1 MTVYESKLR
10 KANIVPVKRSNN
22 SSLCS
27 SPDSSQYCC
36 SCLEIIGGRLYNCSR
51 CNSSFHSIC
60 HFPAL
65 PIKINKGNCS
75 DWICHRCEIEVQYNR
90 RHLPRIKCNSDS
102 QEKEDALNQSLVR
115 FMLRLSGKDG
125 APSEDFSEFVNSLKT
140 INSREFTL
148 EKLDIDESYYK
159 LPFDELFES
168 YEPNSKNCFYCKRFV
183 EKKMVSCDFCDTS
196 FCLDCPNP
204 PFTALPN
211 ERWMCSFHIEPF
223 IDVYLLSSKRITDRM
238 ALWKEHTKLQ
248 KTDSFHS
255 VISNFYK
262 KIEAENIKRG
272 SELEANSPKRRK
284 KPTQCTFKVEKQQ
297 TNEETPSSPIDVG
310 SPDDARLSIAVEALI
325 KMHNQSDDVKEGDSY
340 QDPAFDTKCVSD
352 DGVLASALESNT
364 NVEQPRLCFFNPGL
378 LNRKLPI
385 FAALKILSGA
395 DKNVTDSEFLIP
407 VQSPFVTL
415 GPLKVNSLHNIDL
428 SGFTHCKMLG
438 TQQALI
444 FFDKAKL
451 AFEMVAANL
460 FVDESFPFRKCAKS
474 ARRSAD
480 LVSECACQKAEVGD
494 EPTFWLL
501 DPTRGIVPSQKSAVL
516 WNGAIIRI
524 GCLRLHFIGLGIL

>member
-1 MTVYESKLR
+1 
-10 KANIVPVKRSNN
+10 
-22 SSLCS
+22 
-27 SPDSSQYCC
+27 
-36 SCLEIIGGRLYNCSR
+36 
-51 CNSSFHSIC
+51 
-60 HFPAL
+60 
-65 PIKINKGNCS
+65 
-75 DWICHRCEIEVQYNR
+75 
-90 RHLPRIKCNSDS
+90 
-102 QEKEDALNQSLVR
+102 
-115 FMLRLSGKDG
+115 MLRLSGKDG
-125 APSEDFSEFVNSLKT
+125 APSEDFSEFVNSLKA

-183 EKKMVSCDFCDTS
+183 EKKMVSCDFCDTC

-238 ALWKEHTKLQ
+238 ALWKQHTKLQ
-248 KTDSFHS
+248 KTDSFRS

-262 KIEAENIKRG
+262 KIEAENTKRG

-284 KPTQCTFKVEKQQ
+284 KPAQCTFKVESLVKRAYAFAEHCISEEQQ
-297 TNEETPSSPIDVG
+297 KNEETPSSPIDVG

-340 QDPAFDTKCVSD
+340 QDATFDTKCGD

-364 NVEQPRLCFFNPGL
+364 NVEQPRLGFFNPGL

-395 DKNVTDSEFLIP
+395 NKNVTDSEFLIP

-460 FVDESFPFRKCAKS
+460 FVDESFSFHKCAKS

-480 LVSECACQKAEVGD
+480 FVSDCACQRAEVGD
-494 EPTFWLL
+494 ESAFWLL